1 MKRFRLNKIHIT
13 SLITAFML
21 ILVFV
26 ALDYLFLQD
35 KTSDQVLRI
44 GFVYDGDESTPYSAN
59 FIRAQREIEN
69 TYGDRVVC
77 DVKSNVS
84 EVEGEQAIR
93 DLAKDGCGLIFTT
106 SYGFGEAAKKLAA
119 EYPQIQF
126 CQATCDNANT
136 EPVLSNYHTFM
147 GEIYEGRY
155 IAGVVAGMKLRDLID
170 TGQIKAGEAK
180 VGYVGAFPYA
190 EVISGYTAF
199 LLGVRSVAPEAVM
212 YVKYTDSWSD
222 YYKERKYAD
231 QLINEGC
238 VIISQHS
245 DTIGPAV
252 ACEETDVSHPVFHV
266 GYNQSMID
274 VAPTTALIS
283 TRINWDRYMLAAVN
297 AVLSN
302 KKIEDAV
309 KGHKHGYD
317 TGAGFEQEWV
327 QMMDLNEHIAAPG
340 TANMIKRLVSAF
352 QSGTIEVFKGDYTG
366 TNPSDPSDTIDLSAG
381 YQENANAS
389 APSFYYVLDDV
400 IKVE

>member
-1 MKRFRLNKIHIT
+1 MKFKLNKIHIT
-13 SLITAFML
+13 TFISALML
-21 ILVFV
+21 ILIFV
-26 ALDYLFLQD
+26 AADYFFMED
-35 KTSDQVLRI
+35 KTSEQVLRI
-44 GFVYDGDESTPYSAN
+44 GYVYDGDESTPYSAN

-69 TYGDRVVC
+69 TYGDRVVS

-84 EVEGEQAIR
+84 EVEGEEAIR
-93 DLAKDGCGLIFTT
+93 ELAKDGCGIIFTT
-106 SYGFGEAAKKLAA
+106 SYGYGEAAKKLAA

-126 CQATCDNANT
+126 CEATCDNANSD
-136 EPVLSNYHTFM
+136 PVLPNYHTFM

-170 TGQIKAGEAK
+170 TEQIKPEEAK
-180 VGYVGAFPYA
+180 IGYVGAFPYA

-199 LLGVRSVAPEAVM
+199 LLGVRSMAPEAVM

-222 YYKERKYAD
+222 YYQEKKFAE
-231 QLINEGC
+231 QLIEEGC

-252 ACEETDVSHPVFHV
+252 ACEETNVSHPVFHV

-274 VAPTTALIS
+274 VAPTSALIS
-283 TRINWDRYMLAAVN
+283 TRINWDHYMLAAVE
-297 AVLSN
+297 AVLSDRS
-302 KKIEDAV
+302 IEDAV
-309 KGHKHGYD
+309 KGHKHGND
-317 TGAGFEQEWV
+317 IGAGIEQDWV

-340 TANMIKRLVSAF
+340 TADMIKKLVSAF
-352 QSGTIEVFKGDYTG
+352 ESGTIEVFKGDYTG
-366 TNPSDPSDTIDLSAG
+366 TNPYDPTDTIDLSGG

-389 APSFYYVLDDV
+389 APSFCYILDDV